1 MSTLY
6 LWAVPGLCLVSALF
20 VILFRTCRRKKRS
33 LKDTNELLAEGILD
47 LVHGKGFNS
56 LLRHVN
62 SAMGSKS
69 VILVFFENTIP
80 MDFHFFSRDP
90 ALRIKVPEL
99 QNLVA
104 QPDERVLEILDELG
118 EKQIICRE
126 GRYRSLYGGLEGNNA
141 LLLGFSF
148 RGQVYAVFQF
158 IDWDR
163 SFYGREAA
171 KNQTLLKTLN
181 AVTQHIYIDHI
192 QAEKRRQAE
201 TALRSSEELYRL
213 IFEES
218 MDLVYHTDAEG
229 RILALNP
236 AGLELLGYNV
246 ESELCGR
253 RLHEFFSNNEQRDFY
268 LEMIRSQREIRDMEV
283 ILVNREGKKIFCLES
298 ASASFDSQGAIKSY
312 TGIIKD
318 ISERIELEKELLNA
332 NIELS
337 ETNNRLKKVQAQIV
351 QTEKMASI
359 GQLAAGLAHEINNPL
374 GFVRSNFST
383 LKRYNEFLMS
393 FADDVSG
400 RITPE
405 KIAALQK
412 LRRKYRIDEIKA
424 DLGAVFTET
433 EEGMNRM
440 MDIVQNLRNFSHD
453 SRSGDV
459 GELDL
464 NKALKSSL
472 VIARNEIKYCASV
485 SLNLEDL
492 PAIRCRPGEIKQIM
506 LNMIVNAA
514 QAVKDSVKKGEKGSI
529 LISTFRGDSFACFSI
544 EDSGPGIP
552 LEIRPKIFDPF
563 FTTKDVGLGTGLGL
577 SISYD
582 IVVHKHHGRILVGDS
597 SLGGAKFTVM
607 LPLLGLGSDDELGDL
622 EEV

>member
-1 MSTLY
+1 M
-6 LWAVPGLCLVSALF
+6 CLVFALY

-33 LKDTNELLAEGILD
+33 LKDTNELIAESMLD
-47 LVHGKGFNS
+47 LVRGKGFNS
-56 LLRHVN
+56 FLRVVN

-69 VILVFFENTIP
+69 VILVFFDNYIP
-80 MDFHFFSRDP
+80 IDFHFFSRDP

-99 QNLVA
+99 EA
-104 QPDERVLEILDELG
+104 IIEQPDEHVRSVLDELR
-118 EKQIICRE
+118 EKKTICRE
-126 GRYRSLYGGLEGNNA
+126 GRYSSLYGSLEGNNA
-141 LLLGFSF
+141 MLLGFSF
-148 RGQVYAVFQF
+148 RGQVFAVFQF
-158 IDWDR
+158 VDR
-163 SFYGREAA
+163 SRSFCGREAME
-171 KNQTLLKTLN
+171 NPTLLKTLN
-181 AVTQHIYIDHI
+181 AVTQHFYMDHI
-192 QAEKRRQAE
+192 QTEKRRQAE
-201 TALRSSEELYRL
+201 NALRSSEELYRL

-236 AGLELLGYNV
+236 AGLELLGYNA
-246 ESELCGR
+246 ESELRGR
-253 RLHEFFSNNEQRDFY
+253 RFHEFFSNDEQRDFY
-268 LEMIRSQREIRDMEV
+268 FEMIRSQREIRDMEV

-298 ASASFDSQGAIKSY
+298 ASASFDSLGEVKSY

-318 ISERIELEKELLNA
+318 ISERIELEKELFNA

-337 ETNNRLKKVQAQIV
+337 ETNNQLQKVQAQMV

-383 LKRYNEFLMS
+383 LKRYNDFLIS

-405 KIAALQK
+405 KIAALRK
-412 LRRKYRIDEIKA
+412 LRQKYRIDEIKA
-424 DLGAVFTET
+424 DLEAVFTET
-433 EEGMNRM
+433 EEGMDRM

-464 NKALKSSL
+464 NTALKSSL
-472 VIARNEIKYCASV
+472 VIARNEIKYHASV
-485 SLNLEDL
+485 SLDLRDL
-492 PAIRCRPGEIKQIM
+492 PVIRCRPGEIKQIM

-514 QAVKDSVKKGEKGSI
+514 QAVRDSVEKGEKGRI
-529 LISTFRGDSFACFSI
+529 RISSFSGDSFACFSI

-552 LEIRPKIFDPF
+552 GEIRPKIFDPF
-563 FTTKDVGLGTGLGL
+563 FTTKDVGSGTGLGL

-597 SLGGAKFTVM
+597 TLGGAKFTVM
-607 LPLLGLGSDDELGDL
+607 LPLVGLGSDDELGDL
-622 EEV
+622 EEI